1 MIDSIRVLITMSYP
15 SGGQKIRTRHDTCLS
30 SSLCLFVFLFFSL
43 SLSLFLFLHVV
54 MSYNSVW
61 SLFNSTFPSPF
72 LLFFCLTIFTVSFFN
87 LFLSPNNYISF
98 FFASASFRHTSQES
112 FFDSHFKLSFNH
124 WKSFLDNFGPEC
136 WWIIDNA
143 ANCSSITN

>member
-1 MIDSIRVLITMSYP
+1 MSYP

-30 SSLCLFVFLFFSL
+30 L
-43 SLSLFLFLHVV
+43 SLSLCLCLPFFSHSLYLSFSFSNVF

-87 LFLSPNNYISF
+87 LFLSPNNYIPF

>member
-1 MIDSIRVLITMSYP
+1 MSYP

-30 SSLCLFVFLFFSL
+30 LSLSVSLSSFFISL
-43 SLSLFLFLHVV
+43 SLSFFLFLQCLYVLQF
-54 MSYNSVW
+54 
-61 SLFNSTFPSPF
+61 SLISFQLNVSLSFPSVLLSDDFYRLF
-72 LLFFCLTIFTVSFFN
+72 LQSVSFFN